1 MGQEA
6 LLLHQVIDGDPKA
19 QRELYERY
27 AGHAMSVC
35 LRYIADRDA
44 VMDVM
49 QDAFVKVF
57 TSIQMFH
64 YRGEGSLKA
73 WVLRIAAN
81 ESLNYLRRNKRLTF
95 SEELPELA
103 DEGDHPD
110 VDGVPMEQLLQMIGS
125 LPVGYRTVFNLYVF
139 EGMSHKEI
147 ATELNIRENS
157 SASQFLRAKRMLAN
171 MIKEWNKSKRR

>member
-57 TSIQMFH
+57 TSIKMFH

-125 LPVGYRTVFNLYVF
+125 SGSAFTQTNYQRQMTVSNPMSITSTTYTI
-139 EGMSHKEI
+139 EGSE
-147 ATELNIRENS
+147 
-157 SASQFLRAKRMLAN
+157 
-171 MIKEWNKSKRR
+171 

>member
-1 MGQEA
+1 
-6 LLLHQVIDGDPKA
+6 
-19 QRELYERY
+19 
-27 AGHAMSVC
+27 
-35 LRYIADRDA
+35 
-44 VMDVM
+44 
-49 QDAFVKVF
+49 
-57 TSIQMFH
+57 
-64 YRGEGSLKA
+64 
-73 WVLRIAAN
+73 VLRIAAN